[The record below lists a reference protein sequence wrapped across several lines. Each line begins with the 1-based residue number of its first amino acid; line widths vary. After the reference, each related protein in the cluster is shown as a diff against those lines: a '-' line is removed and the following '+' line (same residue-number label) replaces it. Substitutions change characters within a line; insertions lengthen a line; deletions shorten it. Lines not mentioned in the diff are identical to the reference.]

1 MLLVPRRNARAQ
13 MVGLG
18 QLGKEGTGRLR
29 LQVRTQK
36 QKLSAKAQKKAK
48 AYGGGGPSI
57 SGLSS
62 SLAFTPVQ
70 VSARCRSMCN
80 DLGYDEVIS
89 RAVSRGSV
97 NGLCAAVSAF
107 STCARCKGGS
117 CSRSCSVAASIRL
130 HVIVVED

>member
-1 MLLVPRRNARAQ
+1 

-48 AYGGGGPSI
+48 AYGGGAGGAAI

-70 VSARCRSMCN
+70 VRMV
-80 DLGYDEVIS
+80 L
-89 RAVSRGSV
+89 
-97 NGLCAAVSAF
+97 
-107 STCARCKGGS
+107 
-117 CSRSCSVAASIRL
+117 RL
-130 HVIVVED
+130 RV